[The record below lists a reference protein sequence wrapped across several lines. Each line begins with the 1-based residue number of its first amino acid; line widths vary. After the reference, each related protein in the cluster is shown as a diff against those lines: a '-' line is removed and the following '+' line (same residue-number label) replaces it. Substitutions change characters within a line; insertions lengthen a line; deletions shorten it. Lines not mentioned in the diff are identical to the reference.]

1 MMPKYKTWL
10 YNPESARWVAAAY
23 GGTMDS
29 YLNTYIEVAKKYMV
43 FTGRSRRTEYWTF
56 TLINIAILIILS
68 VLGAILGSIAGIL
81 GTIVSIV
88 SMLFSLAIL
97 LPGIA
102 AGIRRLHDTGRSGWW
117 LLIVLVPFVG
127 GLILIYFLVLD
138 SQPGSNQY
146 GANPKEA

>member
-1 MMPKYKTWL
+1 
-10 YNPESARWVAAAY
+10 
-23 GGTMDS
+23 MDS

-56 TLINIAILIILS
+56 TLINLAIAIILS

-81 GTIVSIV
+81 GSIVSII
-88 SMLFSLAIL
+88 SMLFSLVML

-102 AGIRRLHDTGRSGWW
+102 VAIRRLHDTGRSGWW
-117 LLIVLVPFVG
+117 LLIALIPFVG
-127 GLILIYFLVLD
+127 ALILIYFLVLD

>member
-1 MMPKYKTWL
+1 
-10 YNPESARWVAAAY
+10 
-23 GGTMDS
+23 
-29 YLNTYIEVAKKYMV
+29 MV

-56 TLINIAILIILS
+56 TLINLAIAIILS

-81 GTIVSIV
+81 GSIVSII
-88 SMLFSLAIL
+88 SMLFSLVML

-102 AGIRRLHDTGRSGWW
+102 VAIRRLHDTGRSGWW
-117 LLIVLVPFVG
+117 LLIALIPFVG
-127 GLILIYFLVLD
+127 ALILIYFLVLD

>member
-1 MMPKYKTWL
+1 M
-10 YNPESARWVAAAY
+10 
-23 GGTMDS
+23 
-29 YLNTYIEVAKKYMV
+29 NTYIEVAKKYMV

-56 TLINIAILIILS
+56 TLINVAIFIILS
-68 VLGAILGSIAGIL
+68 VLGAILGLIAGIL
-81 GTIVSIV
+81 GTIVSII
-88 SMLFSLAIL
+88 SMLFSLVML

-117 LLIVLVPFVG
+117 LLIVLIPFVG